1 MLNYFE
7 EQIRRCEEQEQQ
19 RITEDR
25 KDEANLQKI
34 RANIFRVFQ
43 SVYKRSLKEAQPEVF
58 FRKKLETIPQN
69 WREAYE
75 KASIQ
80 EDAVSLLIEQ
90 TKLEAAK
97 EIRKALDKEAL
108 T

>member
-58 FRKKLETIPQN
+58 FEKSWKPFRKTGGRLMK
-69 WREAYE
+69 RR
-75 KASIQ
+75 
-80 EDAVSLLIEQ
+80 VF
-90 TKLEAAK
+90 
-97 EIRKALDKEAL
+97 RKTPSAF
-108 T
+108 

>member
-43 SVYKRSLKEAQPEVF
+43 SVYKRSLKEAQPE
-58 FRKKLETIPQN
+58 
-69 WREAYE
+69 AYE

-97 EIRKALDKEAL
+97 EIREALDKEAL